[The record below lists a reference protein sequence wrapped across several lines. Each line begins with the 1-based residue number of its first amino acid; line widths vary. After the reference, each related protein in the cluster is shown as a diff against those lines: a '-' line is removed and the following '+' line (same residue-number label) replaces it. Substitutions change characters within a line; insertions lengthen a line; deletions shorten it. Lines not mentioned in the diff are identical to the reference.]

1 MIGSS
6 RTKQDFE
13 DICLVFPQNK
23 AKICPLIVTMP
34 TEYGIQDML
43 GDLGQTQVSEYQEW
57 GIPFELG
64 YATCPNRNFSKKRIC
79 IHV

>member
-1 MIGSS
+1 
-6 RTKQDFE
+6 
-13 DICLVFPQNK
+13 
-23 AKICPLIVTMP
+23 MP

-64 YATCPNRNFSKKRIC
+64 YGACPNRNFSKKQIC
-79 IHV
+79 IHA